1 MSRPLIVAELYENN
15 RTALNLTWI
24 SGDLN
29 RTMTMAHDDMSP
41 ADLVGHLNLIHPER
55 LQVIGAPEIAWVAR
69 LPPESLRKHLRD
81 VFAANPPAVIVAD
94 GCEPDSIIKLE
105 CETRD
110 VPLFSTPSAAARV
123 IDFNFPASSSS
134 KPG

>member
-41 ADLVGHLNLIHPER
+41 TDLVLD
-55 LQVIGAPEIAWVAR
+55 
-69 LPPESLRKHLRD
+69 SLGL
-81 VFAANPPAVIVAD
+81 VETIFAIEEAFEKA
-94 GCEPDSIIKLE
+94 KTL
-105 CETRD
+105 
-110 VPLFSTPSAAARV
+110 
-123 IDFNFPASSSS
+123 
-134 KPG
+134 